1 MRGLAALDG
10 HHVDQAA
17 ELMRPAFSEPIAA
30 PAKTPVITTPTAAR
44 RQAIEWL
51 LRRHSNASTQR
62 T

>member
-1 MRGLAALDG
+1 
-10 HHVDQAA
+10 
-17 ELMRPAFSEPIAA
+17 MRPAFSEPIAA
-30 PAKTPVITTPTAAR
+30 PAKNPVITTPTAAR